1 MNHSSIA
8 SFILVGTFMIGGC
21 AATVDRQGSPEQTK
35 PSAQSLTLTQ
45 CATQRDAC
53 LANNPLFGLFACPAQ
68 YTLCTVTASNGLP
81 AQVNSAISDAAAC
94 TRANREC
101 VNSATTATDLAAC
114 ATTQAECVASIVQ
127 VHLPKIVS
135 GTATCVDNSVK
146 CINAAEQVSDLT
158 ACANNLQSCA
168 VTQVQ
173 AVVPEGVGQTIGSVS
188 ACQTTLNTCISDAT
202 TPAAVTACSE
212 TGARCV
218 ANGLGVT
225 LPDVSV
231 TAVVRCADTAAN
243 CALDASTV
251 EDVAACASSL
261 RSCAAEAVGSTST
274 PPAMTCAQK
283 WTACL
288 ARNPLNFLLCDV
300 QLATCQ
306 N

>member
-1 MNHSSIA
+1 MNHSAIA
-8 SFILVGTFMIGGC
+8 SFILVTTSMIGGC

-35 PSAQSLTLTQ
+35 ASAQSLTLAQ
-45 CATQRDAC
+45 CASQRDAC
-53 LANNPLFGLFACPAQ
+53 LANNPLFGLFTCPGQ
-68 YTLCTVTASNGLP
+68 YALCTVTASNGLP
-81 AQVNSAISDAAAC
+81 AQINSARRDAAAC
-94 TRANREC
+94 ASANLDC
-101 VNSATTATDLAAC
+101 VNSATTAADLAAC
-114 ATTQAECVASIVQ
+114 AATQAECVASIVQ

-158 ACANNLQSCA
+158 TCANDLQSCA

-173 AVVPEGVGQTIGSVS
+173 KVVPPEVAQTIGSVN
-188 ACQTTLNTCISDAT
+188 ACRTTLNSCIAAAE

-212 TGARCV
+212 TNARCV
-218 ANGLGVT
+218 ATGLGVPV
-225 LPDVSV
+225 PDVSV
-231 TAVVRCADTAAN
+231 TAVVRCTDTAAN
-243 CALDASTV
+243 CTLDASTP
-251 EDVAACASSL
+251 EDVAACASGL
-261 RSCAAEAVGSTST
+261 RACVGAAVGSDST

-288 ARNPLNFLLCDV
+288 AKNPLNFVVCDL